1 MRTAGLL
8 AVLLAVGLA
17 AGQPPAAK
25 SPAPADAGPT
35 VKLLYG
41 NDAAVRPAGEKEL
54 TKAVAVPVELFAV
67 EAPDGAAR
75 KALTVAVSGP
85 GFLTAA
91 PAGAVGGDKRLKRH
105 NAHDVLTRQGAVKE
119 LTKDTKKWGVEVF
132 RDLGTNRLLYV
143 TEAGAVASAAVPAAL
158 TADKGLTRLHGL
170 ALKVRAPGVIGFDKA
185 KPIGVEVLRDDNAGV
200 LVFLSETGA
209 VAVGPA
215 PAGAAGKGEPTAAY
229 GLDLL
234 VRKADEGNFD
244 KTTKK
249 VGVEAY
255 LDPQSNALVYVTEA
269 GGVAVAPNPGKL
281 ADATG
286 VAWLG
291 GVNVKVRKAGGSTFD
306 GAARYGVELFR
317 DNRTGNLLLVSE
329 TGAIAVLPK

>member
-41 NDAAVRPAGEKEL
+41 NDATVRPAGEKEL

-67 EAPDGAAR
+67 EAPDGGAK

-85 GFLTAA
+85 GFLAAA
-91 PAGAVGGDKRLKRH
+91 PAGAVGGDKRLRRH

-158 TADKGLTRLHGL
+158 TADKGLARLHGL
-170 ALKVRAPGVIGFDKA
+170 ALKVRAPGEVGFDKA
-185 KPIGVEVLRDDNAGV
+185 KPIGVEVLRDDNTGA

-215 PAGAAGKGEPTAAY
+215 PAAAGKGEPAAAY
-229 GLDLL
+229 GLDLQ
-234 VRKADEGNFD
+234 VRKADEGGFE
-244 KTTKK
+244 KAKK

-255 LDPQSNALVYVTEA
+255 LDPASDALVYVTEA

-281 ADATG
+281 PDAAG

-306 GAARYGVELFR
+306 GANKYGVELFR